1 MGAGTTSSGNY
12 LEQKNYIA
20 SFPPRMRGRKESK
33 MECTYFEF
41 EKLFNKLFFG
51 VALTD
56 EHLNTA
62 TEQIRLYLVSGGA
75 GEVVKMLNVG
85 IKVVSKES
93 FLLGEEIVSRRFVW
107 LAGDQ
112 KGEELTANE
121 IFSIG
126 MYLKYG
132 PFYNKL
138 KSNI

>member
-1 MGAGTTSSGNY
+1 
-12 LEQKNYIA
+12 
-20 SFPPRMRGRKESK
+20 

>member
-1 MGAGTTSSGNY
+1 
-12 LEQKNYIA
+12 
-20 SFPPRMRGRKESK
+20 

-56 EHLNTA
+56 EHLNNT
-62 TEQIRLYLVSGGA
+62 TEQIRRYLVNGGA
-75 GEVVKMLNVG
+75 GEVVKMLHVG

-112 KGEELTANE
+112 KGEELTVNE
-121 IFSIG
+121 IFCIG

-132 PFYNKL
+132 PFYNKA

>member
-1 MGAGTTSSGNY
+1 
-12 LEQKNYIA
+12 
-20 SFPPRMRGRKESK
+20 

-41 EKLFNKLFFG
+41 KNLVNQLFFG

-56 EHLNTA
+56 EHLNNA
-62 TEQIRLYLVSGGA
+62 TEQIRLYLVNGGA
-75 GEVVKMLNVG
+75 GEVAKMLNVG
-85 IKVVSKES
+85 IKVVSKKS
-93 FLLGEEIVSRRFVW
+93 PLLGEEIVSRRFVW
-107 LAGDQ
+107 LDGDQ

-132 PFYNKL
+132 PFYNTL